1 MPASEAT
8 GAELGR
14 LVAVEQAESRLPSVS
29 AAVLRDGEVVWSG
42 AVGLA
47 DAEGERKATPDTQY
61 RIGSITKT
69 FTATAIMQLRDAGRL
84 GLDDP
89 LEEHLPEAPHGQASL
104 RRLLSHLSGLQ
115 REPPGE
121 VWETLESPDRE
132 QLLTGLASAE
142 QVLAPGERWH
152 YSNLAFALLGEVIER
167 ASGLPYRRYLEE
179 RLLEPVALE
188 RTTFEPVD
196 PVAQGYFVEPYS
208 DTVVREQHVDLR
220 AIASAGQLWS
230 TTGDLLRW
238 GMFLSHPDPAILAPR
253 TAEQMRELQAM
264 HDAESW
270 TLAWGLGLALYRRG
284 GRIYAGHTGGM
295 PGHLAALVF
304 SAGERTG
311 AAVLTNTSS
320 RFDPQELALRL
331 AERSLELEPAVPVAW
346 RPGEPVPGELA
357 PLLGRWWS
365 EGAEFVFEVRDGK
378 LEARLAEA
386 PRKLPPSVFEPE
398 GSDRFR
404 TISGREQGE
413 LLRVVR
419 DESGAV
425 VRLYWATYP
434 FAREPEVFGGE
445 REGSDPV

>member
-69 FTATAIMQLRDAGRL
+69 FTAAAIMQLRDTGL
-84 GLDDP
+84 LDLDDP
-89 LEEHLPEAPHGQASL
+89 IGRHLPEAPHGQPSL

-121 VWETLESPDRE
+121 VWESLESPDRE
-132 QLLTGLASAE
+132 QLLAGLSEAE

-152 YSNLAFALLGEVIER
+152 YSNLAFALLGEVVER
-167 ASGLPYRRYLEE
+167 ASEMPYRSYLEE
-179 RLLEPVALE
+179 RLLAPVGLE
-188 RTTFEPVD
+188 RTTFDPVG

-208 DTVVREQHVDLR
+208 DTIVREQHVDLR

-238 GMFLSHPDPAILAPR
+238 GRFLSHPDPDVLAPR
-253 TAEQMRELQAM
+253 AAEQMRELQAM

-284 GRIYAGHTGGM
+284 GRVYAGHTGGM

-304 SAGERTG
+304 SAKERAG
-311 AAVLTNTSS
+311 AAVLTNTSAG
-320 RFDPQELALRL
+320 FHPEELALRL
-331 AERSLELEPAVPVAW
+331 AERSLELEPPVPEAW
-346 RPGEPVPGELA
+346 RPGAPVPSELA

-365 EGAEFVFEVRDGK
+365 EGAEFVFGVRDGK
-378 LEARLAEA
+378 LEARLADA
-386 PRKLPPSVFEPE
+386 PKKLAPSIFEPE
-398 GSDRFR
+398 GPDRFR
-404 TISGREQGE
+404 TVSGREQGE

-419 DESGAV
+419 AETGAV

-434 FAREPEVFGGE
+434 FAREPEVFGTGA
-445 REGSDPV
+445 